1 MSKRHYLICYD
12 IRQPRRLQRIH
23 KWLTKHATALQYSV
37 FLANLNKAELNQVRQ
52 GLQKLMEESEDD
64 VRIFA
69 VQAPEH
75 AFIIGKP
82 LRFCAA
88 GLVFVH

>member
-1 MSKRHYLICYD
+1 MSKSHYLICYD
-12 IRQPRRLQRIH
+12 IRQSKRLQRIH

-37 FLANLNKAELNQVRQ
+37 FLAKLSPAELQQVRT
-52 GLQKLMEESEDD
+52 GLEKLMDTSEDD

-69 VQAPEH
+69 VQAPEK

-82 LRFCAA
+82 ISFDTH
-88 GLVFVH
+88 GLVFIH